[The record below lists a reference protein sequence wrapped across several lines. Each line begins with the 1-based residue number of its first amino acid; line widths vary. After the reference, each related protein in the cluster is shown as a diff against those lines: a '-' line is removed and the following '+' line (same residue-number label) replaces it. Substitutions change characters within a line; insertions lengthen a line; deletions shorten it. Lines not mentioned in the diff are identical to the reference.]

1 MEIDWLNLRGR
12 VAFLSMEGMLA
23 MWRVS
28 RYLSLLYWCWI
39 EERVIPLYLGSVSGT
54 FFVKKRKIVRM
65 DFCPLLIGL
74 SPRIEFCDSPFKA
87 RRHSR
92 DKDLLDWYYAFSCLG
107 WTYWFL
113 CYRTSD
119 RQSTES
125 FAFSTETNFGLC
137 FQISYI
143 DHGGVIFDAVNLESL
158 GICLFLRIGYCLLW
172 EQLR

>member
-1 MEIDWLNLRGR
+1 MEIDWLNLRGS

-28 RYLSLLYWCWI
+28 RDLSLLLLVLNWG
-39 EERVIPLYLGSVSGT
+39 ESHSPVSG
-54 FFVKKRKIVRM
+54 FSLWDLFSWKKEKLCAWTSV
-65 DFCPLLIGL
+65 LLIGL
-74 SPRIEFCDSPFKA
+74 NPRIEFCDSPFKA
-87 RRHSR
+87 RMHSR

-113 CYRTSD
+113 CCGTSD

-143 DHGGVIFDAVNLESL
+143 DHGRVIFDAVNLESL
-158 GICLFLRIGYCLLW
+158 GICLLLIW
-172 EQLR
+172 SKS